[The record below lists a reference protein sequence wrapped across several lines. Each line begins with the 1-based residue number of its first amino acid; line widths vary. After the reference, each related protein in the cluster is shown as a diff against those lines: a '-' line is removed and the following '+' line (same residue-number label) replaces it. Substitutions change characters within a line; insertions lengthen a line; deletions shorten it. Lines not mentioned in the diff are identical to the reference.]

1 VLARYS
7 TSRFVSKLFCDHCVR
22 VFFNI
27 ARQVIFWASLFA
39 TWCIDIPMCYY
50 LGLVKGLGLKALWYS
65 IFMMEVC
72 RFVSKVI
79 CFAPAQVAHL
89 LMAGSCLSAIRFN
102 MS

>member
-1 VLARYS
+1 L
-7 TSRFVSKLFCDHCVR
+7 
-22 VFFNI
+22 NI

-72 RFVSKVI
+72 RFLIMQSHFVLPQRRFRI
-79 CFAPAQVAHL
+79 C
-89 LMAGSCLSAIRFN
+89 
-102 MS
+102 